1 MRSLLIAFAL
11 FFVIGCGS
19 GEYKASSEAYAP
31 ESTPAFDT
39 YSADQNRDG
48 VLDELIVGSRAT
60 NGDTALYSNRYS
72 LLSKLVAQGGD
83 ADLSN
88 EEPASAETPPPATA
102 GRKIIYNADVRL
114 VVADLAEFL
123 TAVRKSIASQGGF
136 VGSSTETG
144 MDGSNPS
151 ATLVVRVP
159 STGYGKVLD
168 AVDSLG
174 TVEQRSETSRDV
186 TSQFVDVAARIRNKQ
201 REEERLIELLAD
213 ATGKLV
219 DILEVEKELSR
230 VRGEI
235 EQAQGQMNVLSDQIG
250 LATITINAS
259 ERTVYTPPTPSLFG
273 DRVSAAWSNSTR
285 NLGEFFTRSTVE
297 LVAFIPWLTVWVPI
311 CLAIYVVV
319 RVVRRILRTRS
330 SSASDSTT

>member
-1 MRSLLIAFAL
+1 MRSLLIVFAL
-11 FFVIGCGS
+11 SFVIGCGS
-19 GEYKASSEAYAP
+19 GEYKASSGGPERAPMISVDYSYA
-31 ESTPAFDT
+31 E
-39 YSADQNRDG
+39 
-48 VLDELIVGSRAT
+48 E
-60 NGDTALYSNRYS
+60 
-72 LLSKLVAQGGD
+72 
-83 ADLSN
+83 SN
-88 EEPASAETPPPATA
+88 ELVFDLTAVNSDTLSDGRRYRNADYLIAQAGEIAGSDAPASGADTPPPATA

-123 TAVRKSIASQGGF
+123 AAVRKSIASQGGF

-159 STGYGKVLD
+159 SQGYGKVLD

-319 RVVRRILRTRS
+319 RVVRRIGRTKVS
-330 SSASDSTT
+330 GISDSAT